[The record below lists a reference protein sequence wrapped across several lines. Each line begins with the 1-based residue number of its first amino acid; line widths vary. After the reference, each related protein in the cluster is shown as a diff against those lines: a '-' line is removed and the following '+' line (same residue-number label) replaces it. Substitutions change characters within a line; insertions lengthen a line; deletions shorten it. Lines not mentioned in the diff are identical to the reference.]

1 MALVPGVSAVEGA
14 VDALFWD
21 RADRPKRLAALR
33 TLLAAAACEPGVEA
47 IRAHGGVD
55 RLRKA
60 LAWDDEDSV
69 DIAARTL
76 AMCSGSTARG
86 PGVRTFEFSG
96 TGAHAHVK
104 HTVRLRET
112 DYVEGGLGWRV
123 WASGVV
129 MCREMI
135 QKTREGSLVVRG
147 ADVLELGAG
156 CGVAGFLC
164 AKLGAKR
171 VTFTDYLPG
180 LLANLD
186 ASVALQAEDADTN
199 AAEGGEEASSSKCAF
214 RVRHLE
220 WLASDPRLFAEWS
233 ARRPMGGDGSCFA
246 NASRNDEMVQTRAL
260 PDEETF
266 GLIIGSDVCYEDPLP
281 RALAATVRRRLAPN
295 GTAWLVL
302 PVRAWPGET
311 GFEVIGRLVKEFEKR
326 NLRVAVEK
334 APDLADEE
342 YEGGTFVRH
351 EEGMVSVFVTHAFCD

>member
-1 MALVPGVSAVEGA
+1 
-14 VDALFWD
+14 
-21 RADRPKRLAALR
+21 
-33 TLLAAAACEPGVEA
+33 
-47 IRAHGGVD
+47 
-55 RLRKA
+55 
-60 LAWDDEDSV
+60 
-69 DIAARTL
+69 
-76 AMCSGSTARG
+76 
-86 PGVRTFEFSG
+86 
-96 TGAHAHVK
+96 
-104 HTVRLRET
+104 
-112 DYVEGGLGWRV
+112 
-123 WASGVV
+123 

-135 QKTREGSLVVRG
+135 RLSHEGSLVVNG

-186 ASVALQAEDADTN
+186 ASVALQAEDKDTN
-199 AAEGGEEASSSKCAF
+199 EDEGEASSKCAF

-220 WLASDPRLFAEWS
+220 WLASDPGLFAEGAS
-233 ARRPMGGDGSCFA
+233 KRPLGGDGSCSA
-246 NASRNDEMVQTRAL
+246 NASMNDTMVQTRFL
-260 PDEETF
+260 PNEETF

-281 RALAATVRRRLAPN
+281 RALAATVSQRLAPH

-311 GFEVIGRLVKEFEKR
+311 GSQVIGRLVTEFEKR
-326 NLRVAVEK
+326 NLRVSVEK

-351 EEGMVSVFVTHAFCD
+351 EEGMVSVFVTRA

>member
-1 MALVPGVSAVEGA
+1 MELVPEVSEVEGA

-47 IRAHGGVD
+47 IRSHGGVD

-69 DIAARTL
+69 DIAAKTL

-86 PGVRTFEFSG
+86 PGVHLFEFSG

-104 HTVRLRET
+104 HAVRLRET

-135 QKTREGSLVVRG
+135 RRTNEGSLVVNG

-186 ASVALQAEDADTN
+186 ASVALQAEDKDTN
-199 AAEGGEEASSSKCAF
+199 EDEGGALEGSSSKCAF

-220 WLASDPRLFAEWS
+220 WLASDPGLFAEWS
-233 ARRPMGGDGSCFA
+233 SKRPMGGDGSCSA
-246 NASRNDEMVQTRAL
+246 NTSMNDEMVQTRAL
-260 PDEETF
+260 PNEETF

-281 RALAATVRRRLAPN
+281 RALAATVARRLAPN
-295 GTAWLVL
+295 GIAWLVL

-311 GFEVIGRLVKEFEKR
+311 GSQVIGRLVAEFEKR
-326 NLRVAVEK
+326 NLRVSVEK

-351 EEGMVSVFVTHAFCD
+351 EEGIVSVFVTRA